1 MKKNKLTQ
9 IEIDNVID
17 KTINLSIS
25 LRLMKLN
32 LITEK
37 QFYAIKEKD
46 KIFLLK
52 LFLIKL

>member
-1 MKKNKLTQ
+1 MKENKLTQ

-17 KTINLSIS
+17 KTINLSVI

-37 QFYAIKEKD
+37 QFYAIKEK
-46 KIFLLK
+46 
-52 LFLIKL
+52 IKSFY